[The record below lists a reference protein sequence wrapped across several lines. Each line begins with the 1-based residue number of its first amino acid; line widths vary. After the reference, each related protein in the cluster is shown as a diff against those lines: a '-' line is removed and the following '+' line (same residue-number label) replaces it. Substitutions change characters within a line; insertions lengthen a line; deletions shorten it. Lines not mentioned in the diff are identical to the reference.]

1 VRPPVEPDA
10 SGHFD
15 CMDVN
20 TRAFA
25 IVHMYGL
32 TSQTDAARKIEEQ
45 VLIFSK
51 TWYQGADVTTRRDP
65 HRPPTHDG
73 G

>member
-1 VRPPVEPDA
+1 
-10 SGHFD
+10 
-15 CMDVN
+15 MDVS

-51 TWYQGADVTTRRDP
+51 TWYQVQTSRPEETLTGP
-65 HRPPTHDG
+65 PPTDG